1 MSVAWKK
8 DGQLIW
14 ASYRYNVKTTH
25 DTCVL
30 EVLDTD
36 TEAAAGTYTCEVSNA
51 EGSDI
56 CHARVKLGNPCRSSG
71 PQLIIRLKQH
81 LHEP

>member
-1 MSVAWKK
+1 MAVAWKK

-71 PQLIIRLKQH
+71 PQLIIHLKQH